1 MEARQSNMERS
12 KSRSLLALTGVAAL
26 LAVAA
31 NLVISAFASRNNRRK
46 SPKAIP
52 GLNVR
57 VDLSAPEIL
66 KLADQII
73 AKSKQVHDAVS
84 SVPLDRVTYS
94 NVIQPLAEL
103 EAQQFPLV
111 QSCVFQKMVST
122 SGDVR
127 KASIEAERRI
137 TAHQSLCHDR
147 EDVYR
152 IVKAFAAKGEM
163 MNPEATLYLECL
175 VRDFERNGM
184 HLSSAKRKEM
194 LRLRNQIVE
203 LSAQYVQNLNSDM
216 TFILFSEA
224 ELLGVPAEFLKNLEK
239 DDNFKFKVP
248 IRSHIVSL
256 ILDFCKI
263 GETRKT
269 LADVYGKRCGD
280 VNLPILKKLVQL
292 RHKYARLAGFQ
303 HYADYAVNA
312 RMPKTSSQ
320 VLEFLEDVS
329 HSLTDIATK
338 ELQILKELKR
348 IDEGDAPFG
357 IEDLQYYVKRYEEQQ
372 FDLDFSEIKK
382 YFPLE
387 VVLSGIYKIFED
399 LFGLRIEEMP
409 DADFW
414 HSDVQLFSVLDLSS
428 NELLGYFYLDL
439 HKREEKYGHTCVV
452 ALQNSSLSSNGLRQV
467 PVALLISQIHSEIH
481 FICNR
486 ASFTRFSGLFV
497 DPDLFEIPAQVLE
510 NWCYEEGPLKLLSG
524 FYQDIT
530 TPIKEET
537 CKSLQKWQHSF
548 AALKFKR
555 EILYAMF
562 DQIIYSTENVDFTE
576 LFKHLH
582 DKVMLG
588 LPMLEGRN
596 PASCFPRSAIGSEAT
611 CYSRLWSEVFAA
623 DIFVSK
629 FRDNL
634 FNQHMGMKFRNK
646 VFSPGGARAPMEM
659 LSDVLGR
666 DPSIKAFAD
675 RIAGSSI

>member
-467 PVALLISQIHSEIH
+467 PVALLISQIHSEVSG
-481 FICNR
+481 CP
-486 ASFTRFSGLFV
+486 GLFRF
-497 DPDLFEIPAQVLE
+497 PQVV
-510 NWCYEEGPLKLLSG
+510 N
-524 FYQDIT
+524 
-530 TPIKEET
+530 
-537 CKSLQKWQHSF
+537 
-548 AALKFKR
+548 
-555 EILYAMF
+555 
-562 DQIIYSTENVDFTE
+562 
-576 LFKHLH
+576 
-582 DKVMLG
+582 
-588 LPMLEGRN
+588 
-596 PASCFPRSAIGSEAT
+596 
-611 CYSRLWSEVFAA
+611 
-623 DIFVSK
+623 IF
-629 FRDNL
+629 
-634 FNQHMGMKFRNK
+634 HE
-646 VFSPGGARAPMEM
+646 FSH
-659 LSDVLGR
+659 VVCC
-666 DPSIKAFAD
+666 PS
-675 RIAGSSI
+675 